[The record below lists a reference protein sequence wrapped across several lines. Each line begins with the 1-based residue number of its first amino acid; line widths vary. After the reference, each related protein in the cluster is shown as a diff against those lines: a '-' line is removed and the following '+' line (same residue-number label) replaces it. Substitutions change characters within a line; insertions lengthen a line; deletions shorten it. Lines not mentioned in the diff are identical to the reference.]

1 MAIYYRDVF
10 KFFRGGKSKSGPRGF
25 HYSSSSFMPQHLRIE
40 WPRAVE
46 LSCANGV
53 RKGCYRLW
61 TGMRGI
67 SEVLAGAG
75 LKCVQP
81 RTLTHMDEHTFTE
94 SGQGRGLPEW
104 VGSGRVAAA
113 VAVIGWA
120 GPVKRGSGR
129 ARRFQFC

>member
-1 MAIYYRDVF
+1 MQTVCARVVI
-10 KFFRGGKSKSGPRGF
+10 GCG
-25 HYSSSSFMPQHLRIE
+25 LE
-40 WPRAVE
+40 CEE
-46 LSCANGV
+46 LA
-53 RKGCYRLW
+53 R
-61 TGMRGI
+61 
-67 SEVLAGAG
+67 VLVGAG

-113 VAVIGWA
+113 VAVIGAA

-129 ARRFQFC
+129 ARRYRFC

>member
-1 MAIYYRDVF
+1 M
-10 KFFRGGKSKSGPRGF
+10 
-25 HYSSSSFMPQHLRIE
+25 
-40 WPRAVE
+40 
-46 LSCANGV
+46 
-53 RKGCYRLW
+53 RKGGYWLW
-61 TGMRGI
+61 RETQGI
-67 SEVLAGAG
+67 SKVLGGAG

-113 VAVIGWA
+113 VAVIGAA